1 MKREDQQ
8 RGYLAAPLHPWPC
21 FLFLLPLLALY
32 EAGVIWLGGPSP
44 DALRNGADAWL
55 RWSLQSFGLPHLYCA
70 PLVLVLLFL
79 IWSIFRWRDRPGDIV
94 GVWMGMAAESA
105 FFAIGLWFLSR
116 SLGPVLDQLGVR
128 LSWNVSPRV
137 SGQVITFVG
146 AGIYEEAIFRLFL
159 CLALRGLLMLVA
171 TPGWIAWPIV
181 LIVSSLVFAAAHHIG
196 PYGEPFQRFTFVFR
210 ALAGL
215 YFSLLYQTRGFGIA
229 VGAHAGYDVIVGVL
243 MT

>member
-1 MKREDQQ
+1 MERAVQ
-8 RGYLAAPLHPWPC
+8 RGYLAATLHPWPC

-70 PLVLVLLFL
+70 PLFLVLIFL
-79 IWSIFRWRDRPGDIV
+79 GWSVARWRDRPGDPL
-94 GVWMGMAAESA
+94 GVWIGMAAESA
-105 FFAIGLWFLSR
+105 LFAVGLWVLSR
-116 SLGPVLDQLGVR
+116 NLGPVLDQLGVR
-128 LSWNVSPRV
+128 LTWSVSPRV
-137 SGQVITFVG
+137 TGQVITFVG
-146 AGIYEEAIFRLFL
+146 AGIYEEAIFRLLL
-159 CLALRGLLMLVA
+159 CVALRGLLMLAA
-171 TPGWIAWPIV
+171 TPGWIAWPVV

-196 PYGEPFQRFTFVFR
+196 PYGEPFQGYVFLFR
-210 ALAGL
+210 SLAGL
-215 YFSLLYQTRGFGIA
+215 YFSLLYQTRGFGVA